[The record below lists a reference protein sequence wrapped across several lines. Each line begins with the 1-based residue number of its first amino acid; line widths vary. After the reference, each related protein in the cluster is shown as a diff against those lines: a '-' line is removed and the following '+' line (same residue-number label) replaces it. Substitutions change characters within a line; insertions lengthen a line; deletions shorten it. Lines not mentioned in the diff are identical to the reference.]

1 MPALH
6 SRQSPLAG
14 EPRAAAPSA
23 GFHGTGRRRAARF
36 GLALATML
44 AALGWPDAALA
55 GDSPPRQPNI
65 VLILADD
72 LGWTDLG
79 CMGSR
84 YYETPHIDRLAA
96 QGMTFTSFCVS
107 QNCAPTRAALLSGQ
121 YAPRTGVYSVGTL
134 ARGKADDRLL
144 VPPENVTRLPLDKVT
159 VAEAL
164 RRAGYA
170 TGMFGK
176 WHLGDGADYHPS
188 RRGFQEAIVTS
199 SSHFHFTTRP
209 PSDVPPGTYLA
220 DYLTDRAVDFMTRHR
235 EEPFFLYLPHFAV
248 HVPLQAKPE
257 LIAKYENKPPAGGHS
272 HPVYAAMIDSLDQS
286 VGRILQA
293 LDDLKLADNTLVI
306 FTSDNGGVGGYAVP
320 GTTQTKGTTDN
331 SPLREGKGTLYE
343 GGIRVPMLMRWPTR
357 IRPGSRCN
365 APTAHV
371 DLYPTLLHVAGAQ
384 VPSDYVL
391 DGVSLHPLWRDPQQ
405 PLPRDALYWHFP
417 GYLEAYIREATW
429 RTTPVSVIRSGD
441 YKLLE
446 FLEDGRLEL
455 YDLRTDLGER
465 HNLAGAQPELARRLR
480 EQLHRWRQQTGAA
493 MPQPKAAP

>member
-1 MPALH
+1 MLSHFPSSSVAFAWH
-6 SRQSPLAG
+6 GGTSRYLAG
-14 EPRAAAPSA
+14 WSRWLGALLCGVLLAWGSADAARAA
-23 GFHGTGRRRAARF
+23 
-36 GLALATML
+36 
-44 AALGWPDAALA
+44 
-55 GDSPPRQPNI
+55 DSHPQRPNI

-134 ARGKADDRLL
+134 ARGKASDRLL
-144 VPPENVTRLPLDKVT
+144 VPPENVTRLPLGKVT
-159 VAEAL
+159 LAEAL
-164 RRAGYA
+164 HRAGYA

-176 WHLGDGADYHPS
+176 WHLGDGADYHPA

-199 SSHFHFTTRP
+199 GAHFDFTTRP

-220 DYLTDRAVDFMTRHR
+220 DYLTDRAIDFITRHR

-257 LIAKYENKPPAGGHS
+257 LIAKYQQKPPAGGHA

-286 VGRILQA
+286 VGRILQT
-293 LDDLKLADNTLVI
+293 LDDLKLSDRTLVI

-331 SPLREGKGTLYE
+331 APLREGKGTLYE
-343 GGIRVPMLMRWPTR
+343 GGIRVPLLMRWPGH
-357 IRPGSRCN
+357 IPPGSRCD
-365 APTAHV
+365 APAAHV
-371 DLYPTLLHVAGAQ
+371 DLYPTLLHVADA
-384 VPSDYVL
+384 PAPRDYVL
-391 DGVSLHPLWRDPQQ
+391 DGLSLHPLWRDPAQR
-405 PLPRDALYWHFP
+405 LAREALYWHFP
-417 GYLEAYIREATW
+417 GYLEAYIPEATW
-429 RTTPVSVIRSGD
+429 RTTPVSVIRAGD

-455 YDLRTDLGER
+455 YNLRTDLGER
-465 HNLAGAQPELARRLR
+465 HNLADGQPELARRLR
-480 EQLHRWRQQTGAA
+480 DQLHRWRRQIGAA
-493 MPQPKAAP
+493 MPQPKAVP